1 MFEHYYAVVMAGG
14 SGSRLWPLSRRSRPK
29 QSLSIVGN
37 RSMFQHAVDRLE
49 GLFPYERI
57 FVVTVA
63 DQVDLLR
70 EAYPEIPAQ
79 NYIIEPLP
87 RGTASVVGLGAVAIQ
102 AFDPQATMAVL
113 TADHLIANEVHLRD
127 LLKSAYEVAQENFLV
142 TLGITPSYPATG
154 YGYIQKGESVG
165 QYQNLD
171 VFRVARFK
179 EKPNQAQAE
188 KWVSD
193 GNHVWNSGMFTWRID
208 AVMKEIE
215 RQMLDL
221 HEKLSTVGEYWGTD
235 ERTDTL
241 EAVWPTIHPETVDY
255 GIMENARKVAV
266 IPSHDLGWDDIG
278 SWESLFNILESDE
291 SGNIAM
297 RGEHALFDTQGTLIC
312 EDSADRMIV
321 TVGVEDLIVIDSG
334 NAVLVCDRKQA
345 QRVRDI
351 VNYLKENGRD
361 DYL

>member
-1 MFEHYYAVVMAGG
+1 VFEHYYAVVMAGG

-102 AFDPQATMAVL
+102 AFDPQATMGVL

-215 RQMLDL
+215 RQMPDL

>member
-215 RQMLDL
+215 RQMPDL